1 MRKYESMLSGARR
14 IGTGALIALWSVT
27 PAFAANAVTEWAET
41 WSPPTG
47 WLGYLFYGAAGL
59 LVVGV
64 ALKIFE
70 AYEASM
76 EAEPRVSESTNEEPA
91 RAYSI
96 GDHRNSMLNPNN

>member
-1 MRKYESMLSGARR
+1 MRKSESMLGGVRK
-14 IGTGALIALWSVT
+14 IGTATLIALWSVT
-27 PAFAANAVTEWAET
+27 PAFAANMVTEWAET

-47 WLGYLFYGAAGL
+47 WAGYLFYGAAGL

-70 AYEASM
+70 AYAAST
-76 EAEPRVSESTNEEPA
+76 EGEPRVSESTNDRPA

-96 GDHRNSMLNPNN
+96 GDHRNSILNPYN